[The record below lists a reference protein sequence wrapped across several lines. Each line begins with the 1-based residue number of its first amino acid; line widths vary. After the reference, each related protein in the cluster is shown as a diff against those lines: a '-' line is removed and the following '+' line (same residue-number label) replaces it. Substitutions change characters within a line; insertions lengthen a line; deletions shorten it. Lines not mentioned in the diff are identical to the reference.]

1 MNESIRSVFLTRRIY
16 LLFTILVILLGIA
29 GFLIQQFAL
38 GTVRDIRRL

>member
-29 GFLIQQFAL
+29 GILIQQFAL